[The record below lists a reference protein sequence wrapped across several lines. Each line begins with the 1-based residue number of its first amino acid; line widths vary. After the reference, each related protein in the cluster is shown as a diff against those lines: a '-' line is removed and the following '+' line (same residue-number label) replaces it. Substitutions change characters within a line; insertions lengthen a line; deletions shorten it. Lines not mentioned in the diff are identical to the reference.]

1 MSTYSRIVL
10 AERPETDID
19 DKTFKMEKAPMPDAS
34 SLKNDQVLIK
44 VEHLSLDPAMRG
56 WLRDARSYLPPVQ
69 IGEVMRAGGLGEVAA
84 VGPSV
89 QSLKVGDKVEGI
101 VGWQEYAVVAE
112 KQLTKRVPPKGAQL
126 TDYLGVLGMPG
137 QTAYWGINDVGQ
149 IKPGETVVV
158 SGAAGA
164 VGSTVCQI
172 AKLRGCNVVGIAGG
186 KDKCEWLEKDL
197 GIKAIDYKAPTF
209 HEEFKKVGYLDV
221 YFDNVGGD
229 MLDFALTRLKQHAR
243 IVLCG
248 AISDYNKVKPKG
260 LQNYLTLIAMR
271 GRLQGLIVF
280 DYKERYG
287 EAEKEMAQWIAEG
300 KLKRRETV
308 LYGLE
313 NCVKGL
319 QGIFQGANTG
329 KMLITLEKDSKA
341 RM

>member
-1 MSTYSRIVL
+1 MVTFKRIVL
-10 AERPETDID
+10 AERPETDIQD
-19 DKTFKMEKAPMPDAS
+19 NTFKTETAPLPDKS
-34 SLKNDQVLIK
+34 SLKDDEVLIK

-56 WLRDARSYLPPVQ
+56 WLRDTRSYLPPVK
-69 IGEVMRAGGLGEVAA
+69 IGEVMRAGGLGSVVAL
-84 VGPSV
+84 GPNV
-89 QSLKVGDKVEGI
+89 KSLKEGDHVEGI
-101 VGWQEYAVVAE
+101 LGWQEYSVVSE
-112 KQLTKRVPPKGAQL
+112 KTLTKRVPPQGAQL

-137 QTAYWGINDVGQ
+137 QTAYWGITDVGQ

-197 GIKAIDYKAPTF
+197 GIKAIDYKASNF
-209 HEEFKKVGYLDV
+209 HEEFKKIGYLDV

-248 AISDYNKVKPKG
+248 AISDYNSVKPKG
-260 LQNYLTLIAMR
+260 LSSYLSLIAMR
-271 GRLQGLIVF
+271 GRLQGFIVF
-280 DYKERYG
+280 DYKERYA

-308 LYGLE
+308 LYGIE

-319 QGIFQGANTG
+319 QGIFKGANTG
-329 KMLITLEKDSKA
+329 KMLITLDQQNKA
-341 RM
+341 RI